1 MTDAAEESDHGSGA
15 NQRQRMDADIVCV
28 GFGPATAGFLTTLS
42 KQLVHPDGTPAV
54 ESAVMP
60 GMPPQVLC
68 YERADDIG
76 FGVSG
81 VVTRARGLRAS
92 FPNLDPK
99 DIPMAAPVT
108 EEKVV
113 YLLDPIGA
121 SRRSWPLR
129 AADACLRAFRGL
141 LRFEHEA
148 VELPWSPPFLH
159 KTGGLVLS
167 MGQFMQ
173 WVGAQVQSTG
183 TVQIWPGTP
192 VAEALIEDHKVTG
205 VRLLDQGVDK
215 QGKPG
220 VGFMP
225 GMDIH
230 AALTVVGD
238 GPVGSIGQQLDAQ
251 FGLPEGHYTR
261 DWAVGMKFVVDLP
274 ADSALKP
281 GTVLH
286 TFGFPEPEVFG
297 FFYVHPEHVASLGI
311 FVPSW
316 FDAPVR
322 TAYRYLQHWMQHPYL
337 WRHLKGGRLRSWG
350 AKTLGESGRRGEP
363 HLVGDGYAR
372 IGEGSGSTNVL
383 TGSGVDEAWTTGA
396 QLAESV
402 VELLK
407 ARRPFTRQN
416 LEETYLK
423 RRRANWMEAE
433 ARVAEKSRDGFQ
445 KGVVRGMVGM
455 ALAGLTNGR
464 FALAGEPVPPYQRIP
479 SLEEYYGGRIS
490 AAEIE
495 KIRKECATK
504 GVSLHSALM
513 ERCGWPAI
521 SYDGQLLVSHQDAL
535 LLGGKVQAPPGYA
548 DHVVFLYPE
557 LCERCG
563 TKICIELCSGQAIA
577 QGEGGVPA
585 FDREKCVH
593 CGACYWN
600 CAQPIPGNP
609 ERMNIAFR
617 AGTGGLHS
625 AEN

>member
-1 MTDAAEESDHGSGA
+1 MTDQNTSCQTPTID
-15 NQRQRMDADIVCV
+15 RQRMDVDIVCV
-28 GFGPATAGFLTTLS
+28 GFGPATGGFLTTLS
-42 KQLVHPDGTPAV
+42 RELTSADNTPKL
-54 ESAVMP
+54 ESSVMP
-60 GMPPQVLC
+60 GAPPQIIC

-76 FGVSG
+76 FSVSG
-81 VVTRARGLRAS
+81 VVTRARGIRKT
-92 FPNLDPK
+92 FPDLDPSQ
-99 DIPMAAPVT
+99 IPMCAPVRH
-108 EEKVV
+108 EKVL
-113 YLLDPIGA
+113 YLLDPIGT
-121 SRRSWPLR
+121 SRRSATLR
-129 AADACLRAFRGL
+129 TVDTLIRAFKSFLPVESGA
-141 LRFEHEA
+141 F
-148 VELPWSPPFLH
+148 ELPYIPPYLQKH
-159 KTGGLVLS
+159 GGLVMS
-167 MGQFMQ
+167 IGQFNQ
-173 WVGAQVQSTG
+173 WVGGQLMNTG
-183 TVQIWPGTP
+183 TAQIWPGTP
-192 VAEALIEDHKVTG
+192 VAKPLIENDRVIG
-205 VRLLDQGVDK
+205 VQLTDQGTDK
-215 QGKPG
+215 VGSPEA
-220 VGFMP
+220 GFMP

-238 GPVGSIGQQLDAQ
+238 GPVGPIGRQIDQH
-251 FGLPEGHYTR
+251 FGMPGGHHKR
-261 DWAVGMKFVVDLP
+261 DWAVGMKMVVNLP
-274 ADSALKP
+274 ENCPLEP

-286 TFGFPEPEVFG
+286 TLGYPEPEIFG
-297 FFYVHPEHVASLGI
+297 FLYVYPDRVASLGI

-316 FDAPVR
+316 FDSPIR
-322 TAYRYLQHWMQHPYL
+322 TAYRYLQHWMLHPYL
-337 WRHLKGGRLRSWG
+337 WRYLNGGTLRSWG

-402 VELLK
+402 IELLK
-407 ARRPFTRQN
+407 LKKPFTREH
-416 LEETYLK
+416 LEETYVN
-423 RRRANWMEAE
+423 RRRASWVEAE
-433 ARVAEKSRDGFQ
+433 GRVAEKSRDGFQ

-455 ALAGLTNGR
+455 AMAGLTNGR
-464 FALAGEPVPPYQRIP
+464 FTLNGEPVPPYKCIP
-479 SLEEYYGGRIS
+479 TLEEYYQGRIS
-490 AAEIE
+490 DADIQQL
-495 KIRKECATK
+495 RKECAIK
-504 GVSLHSALM
+504 GVSLHGALM
-513 ERCGWPAI
+513 QRCGWPAI
-521 SYDGQLLVSHQDAL
+521 PYDGQLLMSHQDAL

-577 QGEGGVPA
+577 PGVGGVPA